1 MSNGA
6 VKIKDLHKLLHHSKI
21 LFEFCHLQ
29 GTACTLRSAQT
40 LHTHRQ
46 QHCNL
51 SEPATQYRNELH
63 MGTGQLQVR
72 QREDEMSLTEASFA
86 EQTF

>member
-1 MSNGA
+1 MVPLKSKTCINYSITA
-6 VKIKDLHKLLHHSKI
+6 KSCLNFAISRVLHVHYG
-21 LFEFCHLQ
+21 Q
-29 GTACTLRSAQT
+29 
-40 LHTHRQ
+40 HRQ

-51 SEPATQYRNELH
+51 SEPATRYRNELH